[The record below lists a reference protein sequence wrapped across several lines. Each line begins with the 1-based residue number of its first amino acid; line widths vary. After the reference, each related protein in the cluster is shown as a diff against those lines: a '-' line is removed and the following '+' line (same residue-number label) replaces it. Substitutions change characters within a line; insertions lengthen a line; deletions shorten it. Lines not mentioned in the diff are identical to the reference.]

1 MVLNLGT
8 IFYVNIFY
16 NFNDNLTRLIYY
28 EFRRLREKGVALVIS
43 NSKKIETVYPVQS
56 AFSNEE
62 DAFTALSTSALLA
75 KSSVPYSH
83 RRVADNYVII
93 KRIYKFQ
100 AVQSRIS
107 NAERQL
113 LQKYDFNT
121 LEFSTIK
128 QINDELAYLKKWSTS
143 SNELL
148 RKDADMLLQIRCKEL
163 KYIVASRYATVT
175 DEIHNGY
182 KALERYFEEISKFYS
197 PTI

>member
-1 MVLNLGT
+1 M
-8 IFYVNIFY
+8 I
-16 NFNDNLTRLIYY
+16 
-28 EFRRLREKGVALVIS
+28 
-43 NSKKIETVYPVQS
+43 SKKIETVYPAQS
-56 AFSNEE
+56 SFSSEE

-83 RRVADNYVII
+83 RRIADNYVII
-93 KRIYKFQ
+93 KRVYRFQ
-100 AVQSRIS
+100 AVQSRIT

-128 QINDELAYLKKWSTS
+128 QINEELSYLKKWAAS

-148 RKDADMLLQIRCKEL
+148 RKDADALLQIRCKEL
-163 KYIVASRYATVT
+163 KYIVASRYSTIT
-175 DEIHNGY
+175 DESHNGY

-197 PTI
+197 PII

>member
-1 MVLNLGT
+1 MV
-8 IFYVNIFY
+8 
-16 NFNDNLTRLIYY
+16 
-28 EFRRLREKGVALVIS
+28 
-43 NSKKIETVYPVQS
+43 SKKIERVYPAQS
-56 AFSNEE
+56 AFSSEE

-93 KRIYKFQ
+93 KRIYRFQ
-100 AVQSRIS
+100 AVQSRIT
-107 NAERQL
+107 NVEKQL

-128 QINDELAYLKKWSTS
+128 QINEELSYLKKWSTS
-143 SNELL
+143 SNDDL
-148 RKDADMLLQIRCKEL
+148 RKDSDALLQIRSKEL
-163 KYIVASRYATVT
+163 KYIIASRYSTIT

-197 PTI
+197 PVI

>member
-1 MVLNLGT
+1 MTN
-8 IFYVNIFY
+8 
-16 NFNDNLTRLIYY
+16 
-28 EFRRLREKGVALVIS
+28 
-43 NSKKIETVYPVQS
+43 KKIQTVYPAQS
-56 AFSNEE
+56 AFSSED

-93 KRIYKFQ
+93 KRVYRFQ

-128 QINDELAYLKKWSTS
+128 QINEELAYLKKWSTS
-143 SNELL
+143 SNNEL
-148 RKDADMLLQIRCKEL
+148 RKDSDMLLQIRCKEL
-163 KYIVASRYATVT
+163 KFLVASRYASIT
-175 DEIHNGY
+175 DELYNGY

-197 PTI
+197 PVI

>member
-1 MVLNLGT
+1 VVNKKMSET
-8 IFYVNIFY
+8 I
-16 NFNDNLTRLIYY
+16 
-28 EFRRLREKGVALVIS
+28 
-43 NSKKIETVYPVQS
+43 YPAQS
-56 AFSNEE
+56 AFSSED

-83 RRVADNYVII
+83 RRIADNYVII

-100 AVQSRIS
+100 AVQSRIT

-128 QINDELAYLKKWSTS
+128 QINEELSYLKKWSTS

-148 RKDADMLLQIRCKEL
+148 RKDSDMLLQIRSKEL
-163 KYIVASRYATVT
+163 KFIVASRYASITN
-175 DEIHNGY
+175 EIYNGY
-182 KALERYFEEISKFYS
+182 KALEKYFEEISKFYT
-197 PTI
+197 PAV

>member
-1 MVLNLGT
+1 
-8 IFYVNIFY
+8 
-16 NFNDNLTRLIYY
+16 LI
-28 EFRRLREKGVALVIS
+28 
-43 NSKKIETVYPVQS
+43 SKKIETVYPVQS
-56 AFSNEE
+56 AFSSEE

-100 AVQSRIS
+100 AVQARITCT
-107 NAERQL
+107 EKQL

-128 QINDELAYLKKWSTS
+128 QINEELSYLKKWATS

-148 RKDADMLLQIRCKEL
+148 RKDADALL
-163 KYIVASRYATVT
+163 
-175 DEIHNGY
+175 
-182 KALERYFEEISKFYS
+182 
-197 PTI
+197 

>member
-1 MVLNLGT
+1 MIV
-8 IFYVNIFY
+8 Y
-16 NFNDNLTRLIYY
+16 
-28 EFRRLREKGVALVIS
+28 REIKGKGVALVIS
-43 NSKKIETVYPVQS
+43 KKIEKVYPAQS
-56 AFSNEE
+56 AFSTEE

-93 KRIYKFQ
+93 KKVYRFQ
-100 AVQSRIS
+100 AVQSRITS
-107 NAERQL
+107 SEKQL

-128 QINDELAYLKKWSTS
+128 QINEELSYLKKWSTS

-148 RKDADMLLQIRCKEL
+148 RKDADALLQIRCKEL
-163 KYIVASRYATVT
+163 KYIVASKYSSIT

-182 KALERYFEEISKFYS
+182 KALERYFEEISKFYT
-197 PTI
+197 PVI

>member
-1 MVLNLGT
+1 MAG
-8 IFYVNIFY
+8 
-16 NFNDNLTRLIYY
+16 
-28 EFRRLREKGVALVIS
+28 
-43 NSKKIETVYPVQS
+43 KKIEAVYPAQS
-56 AFSNEE
+56 AFSSEE

-83 RRVADNYVII
+83 RRIADNYVII

-100 AVQSRIS
+100 AVQSHIT

-128 QINDELAYLKKWSTS
+128 QINEELSYLKKWSTS
-143 SNELL
+143 TNDLL

-163 KYIVASRYATVT
+163 KYIVASRYSSVT
-175 DEIHNGY
+175 NEFYNGY
-182 KALERYFEEISKFYS
+182 KALERYFEEISKFYA
-197 PTI
+197 PAV